1 VTLRLKRP
9 LAGQWRQVGT
19 LTDVTDDSV
28 TLEVD
33 EPPPPRTV
41 TLTHDMIGEAK
52 RVVTW

>member
-1 VTLRLKRP
+1 
-9 LAGQWRQVGT
+9 